1 MNQSS
6 EMHDSLMFSHL
17 DENLFQGILVVSS
30 TSKLSSSDW
39 IKSKCQCF
47 IIEFGDEWKWWFQFS
62 SGIIENSID
71 KSNLEFR
78 PVLENGEKTL
88 RFDSNNLDLGA
99 KKIAPIQCHCAMLD
113 NKYYTTQIYL
123 VELNEPLELPD
134 RFYDYIHGIIIYM
147 DNNDEHCLNNLDKWT
162 EYIDLMENCAIRILS
177 CENAS
182 EQGVVRRIDIQN
194 YCIDKGFELV
204 ELAPDDHLIAEQ
216 SDADELRE
224 LDSFER
230 LYKVIQAYVWPNLNY
245 KGL

>member
-1 MNQSS
+1 
-6 EMHDSLMFSHL
+6 
-17 DENLFQGILVVSS
+17 
-30 TSKLSSSDW
+30 
-39 IKSKCQCF
+39 
-47 IIEFGDEWKWWFQFS
+47 
-62 SGIIENSID
+62 
-71 KSNLEFR
+71 
-78 PVLENGEKTL
+78 
-88 RFDSNNLDLGA
+88 
-99 KKIAPIQCHCAMLD
+99 MLD

-224 LDSFER
+224 QDSFER